1 MREDTTMIKKDYIK
15 PTTQVVELMHR
26 LQILS
31 GSLRSVQS
39 TGLDDEYVLEYDN
52 KGGDQSDAW

>member
-1 MREDTTMIKKDYIK
+1 MIKKDYIK